1 MQQDTII
8 IGGGAAGMLAAIAA
22 CKRGRNVLLIEK
34 KTRLGM
40 KMLITGKGRCNIT
53 NNCDTDDFMRNVPNN
68 SKFLF
73 SSLGNF
79 STYDTINFFEGIG
92 VPLKTERGRRVFPQS
107 DRSLDVV
114 NSLKRQLNLLGC
126 RVVTNTVTSIIVD
139 RETDGKCIVKGV
151 KCGDDKY
158 FSDTVLIATGGK
170 SYPSTGSTGDG
181 YRFAKQAGHSIKEL
195 SPSLIPLEIAE
206 KYPRRMMG
214 LSLKNIEVNAIDN
227 KAEKT
232 VFADRGEMLFTHF
245 GVSGPLILSASAHMP
260 NMSDGRYRLEIDLKP
275 ALSEEELDV
284 RILRDFSEF
293 QNRDFINSLS
303 KLLPVK
309 MIPTIVGLSGIPAD
323 IKVNQITREQRKAL
337 CNLLKSLP
345 LTVKGFRPIEEAV
358 ITRGGV
364 NVNEINPKTMQSK
377 VCSGLFIAGE
387 LLDIDGYT
395 GGYNLQIAFSTGY
408 TAGKYL

>member
-22 CKRGRNVLLIEK
+22 CKRGRKVLLIEK
-34 KTRLGM
+34 KKHLGM
-40 KMLITGKGRCNIT
+40 KVLITGKGRCNIT
-53 NNCDTDDFMRNVPNN
+53 NNCDTDEFMKNVPNN

-79 STYDTINFFEGIG
+79 STYDTIDFFEGIG
-92 VPLKTERGRRVFPQS
+92 VPLKTERGRRVFPKS
-107 DRSLDVV
+107 DKSLDVV
-114 NSLKRQLNLLGC
+114 NSLKRQLNLLEC
-126 RVVTNTVTSIIVD
+126 RVVTNTVTSLIID
-139 RETDGKCIVKGV
+139 RNTDGQHIVKGV

-158 FSDTVLIATGGK
+158 FSNTVLIATGGK

-195 SPSLIPLEIAE
+195 SPSLIPLEIVE

-227 KAEKT
+227 NTGKT
-232 VFADRGEMLFTHF
+232 VYADRGEMLFTHF

-260 NMSDGRYRLEIDLKP
+260 NMSDGRYSLEIDLKP
-275 ALSEEELDV
+275 ALSDEELDA
-284 RILRDFSEF
+284 RILRDFAQF

-303 KLLPVK
+303 KLLPLK
-309 MIPTIVGLSGIPAD
+309 MIPTIVGLSNIPANT
-323 IKVNQITREQRKAL
+323 KVNQITREQRRTL
-337 CNLLKSLP
+337 CNLLKCLP
-345 LTVKGFRPIEEAV
+345 LTIKGFRPIEEAV

-377 VCSGLFIAGE
+377 ICSGLFIAGE
-387 LLDIDGYT
+387 LLDIDAYT

>member
-22 CKRGRNVLLIEK
+22 CKRGRSVLLIEK
-34 KTRLGM
+34 KKRLGM

-53 NNCDTDDFMRNVPNN
+53 NNCDTDEFMKNVPNN

-73 SSLGNF
+73 SSLDNL
-79 STYDTINFFEGIG
+79 STADTIDFFQGIG
-92 VPLKTERGRRVFPQS
+92 VPLKTERGRRVFPES
-107 DRSLDVV
+107 DKSMDVV

-126 RVVTNTVTSIIVD
+126 RIVTNTVTSIIVD
-139 RETDGKCIVKGV
+139 KNADNQRTVKGV
-151 KCGDDKY
+151 KCGEDKY

-195 SPSLIPLEIAE
+195 SPSLIPLEIFE

-214 LSLKNIEVNAIDN
+214 LSLKNIELNAIDT
-227 KAEKT
+227 KTSKT

-260 NMSDGRYRLEIDLKP
+260 NMSDGRYRLEVDLKP
-275 ALSEEELDV
+275 ALSEEELDA
-284 RILRDFSEF
+284 RILRDFAEF

-303 KLLPVK
+303 KLLPAK

-323 IKVNQITREQRKAL
+323 TKVNQITREQRKAL
-337 CNLLKSLP
+337 CNVLKRLP

-364 NVNEINPKTMQSK
+364 NINEINPKTMESK
-377 VCSGLFIAGE
+377 ICNGLFIAGE
-387 LLDIDGYT
+387 LLDIDAYT

>member
-1 MQQDTII
+1 MQHDTII

-22 CKRGRNVLLIEK
+22 CKRGRSVLLIEK
-34 KTRLGM
+34 KKRLGM

-53 NNCDTDDFMRNVPNN
+53 NNCDTEEFMRNVPNN

-79 STYDTINFFEGIG
+79 STYDTIDFFEGIG
-92 VPLKTERGRRVFPQS
+92 VPLKTERGRRVFPKS
-107 DRSLDVV
+107 DKSMDVV
-114 NSLKRQLNLLGC
+114 NSLKRQLNLLEC
-126 RVVTNTVTSIIVD
+126 KVVTNTVASLIID
-139 RETDGKCIVKGV
+139 RNTDGKCVVKGV
-151 KCGDDKY
+151 KCGEDKY

-214 LSLKNIEVNAIDN
+214 LSLKNIEVNAVDT
-227 KAEKT
+227 KTGKT
-232 VFADRGEMLFTHF
+232 VFTDRGEMLFTHF

-260 NMSDGRYRLEIDLKP
+260 NMSDGRYRIEIDLKP
-275 ALSEEELDV
+275 ALSNEELDV
-284 RILRDFSEF
+284 RILRDFAEF

-323 IKVNQITREQRKAL
+323 TKVNQITREQRKAL
-337 CNLLKSLP
+337 CNLLKCLP

-364 NVNEINPKTMQSK
+364 DVNEINPKTMQSK
-377 VCSGLFIAGE
+377 ICNGLFIAGE
-387 LLDIDGYT
+387 LLDIDAYT